1 MSCCDAVAF
10 GGGFVLMPDI
20 RFILF
25 SWGLALLLLAGCATR
40 APLPAPAAES
50 AWLAHRA
57 ALQALTHWQVQ
68 GRVAVRAG
76 EEGWNA
82 HFDWQQQGEDY
93 RIRLRGPFGQG
104 AVELHGNAG
113 GVWLKHSDRPEVF
126 ARDPETLLERE
137 TGWRLPVA
145 GLSAWLRGLPVAELH
160 ADYQWDAHGALVEI
174 NQDGWHIDYARY
186 QQNGALRLPVR
197 VRLERDALQVRFVID
212 SWQTS

>member
-1 MSCCDAVAF
+1 
-10 GGGFVLMPDI
+10 MPDI
-20 RFILF
+20 RFMHW
-25 SWGLALLLLAGCATR
+25 SWKLLLLLLAGCAVR
-40 APLPAPAAES
+40 APLPEPAAEA

-57 ALQALTHWQVQ
+57 SLQGLTHWQVQ

-76 EEGWNA
+76 EEGWSA

-104 AVELHGNAG
+104 AVELHGNPG

-126 ARDPETLLERE
+126 ALDPETLLERE
-137 TGWRLPVA
+137 TGWRLPVS
-145 GLSAWLRGLPVAELH
+145 GLSAWLLGLPVAEVD
-160 ADYQWDAHGALVEI
+160 ADYQWDAQGALLEI
-174 NQDGWHIDYARY
+174 DQDGWHIDYSRY

-197 VRLERDALQVRFVID
+197 MRLERNTLQVRFVID

>member
-1 MSCCDAVAF
+1 
-10 GGGFVLMPDI
+10 MPEM
-20 RFILF
+20 RFML
-25 SWGLALLLLAGCATR
+25 WTRWLVMLLLAGCAAR
-40 APLPAPAAES
+40 PPLPGPDAEA

-57 ALQALTHWQVQ
+57 ALQALSDWQVQ

-82 HFDWQQQGEDY
+82 HFDWQQHGAAY

-104 AVELHGNAG
+104 AVELHGNTE

-145 GLSAWLRGLPVAELH
+145 GLTAWLRGLPVGELP
-160 ADYQWDAHGALVEI
+160 ADYQWDAHGTLVEI
-174 NQDGWHIDYARY
+174 NQDGWHIDYSRY

-197 VRLERDALQVRFVID
+197 MRLERDALQVRFVID